1 MTGQH
6 RYKSFLT
13 QIHPSTASDSEQVQ
27 YPIFPE
33 KPIVIG
39 RDYNRCD
46 IVLDSTQYPD
56 VSREHVKISALSSQ
70 SPSGMPVWEICDLG
84 SRNGTYVNNQR
95 LQGSQILQVHDR
107 IKIGGNGPEF
117 ILECQAASFISL
129 TDLFPV
135 VSRKLDLHQSG
146 LLIPGIITV
155 IFVVAM
161 LATRDSNY
169 FLYILA
175 AYLAVASHYVIHKLC
190 HKHKPWWLLV
200 SVGLATS
207 LPLLNGFHEFTH
219 IFSDLLPV
227 SLLKEHENIFTIISK
242 EFFKAGLL
250 EELFKILPVLL
261 VYLLAR
267 LLSSPKRELIGVWE
281 PIDGILLATASATGF
296 ALVESLM
303 SVNEVT
309 QSKGNFAG
317 LTLLIPLILGDISGQ
332 VAYSGY
338 FGYFIGLSAMKPSK
352 GWQLAGIGYLTS
364 AVLHTLGAVVSELQ
378 KEQKLDFLIGNLLL
392 ALIGCLAYACLIA
405 AILKARHFSP
415 IHSHKSAN
423 PHGSSNLH

>member
-1 MTGQH
+1 MQ
-6 RYKSFLT
+6 
-13 QIHPSTASDSEQVQ
+13 D
-27 YPIFPE
+27 
-33 KPIVIG
+33 
-39 RDYNRCD
+39 
-46 IVLDSTQYPD
+46 
-56 VSREHVKISALSSQ
+56 LS
-70 SPSGMPVWEICDLG
+70 
-84 SRNGTYVNNQR
+84 
-95 LQGSQILQVHDR
+95 LQGSQTLQVHDR

-117 ILECQAASFISL
+117 ILESEVVSFITL

-135 VSRKLDLHQSG
+135 ASRKLDLHQSG
-146 LLIPGIITV
+146 FLIPGLITV
-155 IFVVAM
+155 IFVVGM
-161 LATRDSNY
+161 LATRDTTY

-207 LPLLNGFHEFTH
+207 LPLLSGFHEFTH
-219 IFSDLLPV
+219 IFSDLLPTSV
-227 SLLKEHENIFTIISK
+227 SKEHENLFTIIVK

-250 EELFKILPVLL
+250 EELFKILPVIL
-261 VYLLAR
+261 VYFLGR
-267 LLSSPKRELIGVWE
+267 FLSSPKRELIGVWE
-281 PIDGILLATASATGF
+281 PMDGILLATASATGF

-309 QSKGNFAG
+309 QSKGHFAG

-378 KEQKLDFLIGNLLL
+378 KEQKLDFLVGNLLL

-405 AILKARHFSP
+405 AILKARQFLS

-423 PHGSSNLH
+423 AHSSSNLH

>member
-1 MTGQH
+1 MIGQY

-13 QIHPSTASDSEQVQ
+13 QIEPSAASDEQIQ

-33 KPIVIG
+33 KTIVIG
-39 RDYNRCD
+39 RDSSRCD

-56 VSREHVKISALSSQ
+56 VSREHVKISPLSSQ
-70 SPSGMPVWEICDLG
+70 SPSGMPVWEICDLE

-95 LQGSQILQVHDR
+95 LQGCQTLQVHDR
-107 IKIGGNGPEF
+107 IKLGRNGPEF
-117 ILECQAASFISL
+117 ILECQAISFISL

-146 LLIPGIITV
+146 FLIPGIITV
-155 IFVVAM
+155 IFVVGM
-161 LATRDSNY
+161 FATRESNY

-219 IFSDLLPV
+219 IFSDLLPG
-227 SLLKEHENIFTIISK
+227 SFFKEHENILAVISK

-250 EELFKILPVLL
+250 EELFKVVPVLL
-261 VYLLAR
+261 VYLLGR
-267 LLSSPKRELIGVWE
+267 LLQSPKRELIGVWE

-303 SVNEVT
+303 TVHQET
-309 QSKGNFAG
+309 QSKGSFAG

-338 FGYFIGLSAMKPSK
+338 FGYFIGLSALKPSK

-364 AVLHTLGAVVSELQ
+364 ALLHTLGAVVSQLQ

-405 AILKARHFSP
+405 AILKARQLSP
-415 IHSHKSAN
+415 IHLHKSAN
-423 PHGSSNLH
+423 PHASPNLH